1 MAAIFEGVKNMQK
14 LIIGA
19 MLIGMTL
26 LLSSC
31 SVGDSIVEK
40 VNASGETG
48 KAKARTEQIIDA
60 INNKDRDAIMAM
72 FSEKAL
78 SEAEDIDAGIDYLFS
93 LFENDIESRE
103 WHMGAGSASYDH
115 GNRTKRNDY
124 YFNVYS
130 GEKEYRIY
138 IREDTVDT
146 EHPENVGVYTIWATD
161 TDEKDENSTIYG
173 IGGIYVPF
181 DEDGAAH
188 ARFEKLL
195 KLIKDKDK
203 DAIRALFSEEALR
216 EARDINGEIDALL
229 DLFPNGIDSWEQE
242 SGYANRQIT
251 KSSKYIN
258 CYYVYTV
265 YADGEAYWIK
275 IDEFLERTSM
285 PESVGVGY
293 IIICRPE
300 AEHPIHIDGGITF
313 LEE

>member
-1 MAAIFEGVKNMQK
+1 MRK

-60 INNKDRDAIMAM
+60 INNKDRDAIMTM

-78 SEAEDIDAGIDYLFS
+78 SEAEDIDAGIDYLF
-93 LFENDIESRE
+93 
-103 WHMGAGSASYDH
+103 
-115 GNRTKRNDY
+115 
-124 YFNVYS
+124 
-130 GEKEYRIY
+130 YRIY

-181 DEDGAAH
+181 DEDGAARI
-188 ARFEKLL
+188 RFERLFD
-195 KLIKDKDK
+195 LIKSKNKDEIK
-203 DAIRALFSEEALR
+203 ALFSEISLS
-216 EARDINGEIDALL
+216 EARDIDGEIDRLL
-229 DLFPNGIDSWEQE
+229 ALFPNGIDSWEQV
-242 SGYANRQIT
+242 
-251 KSSKYIN
+251 SS
-258 CYYVYTV
+258 
-265 YADGEAYWIK
+265 
-275 IDEFLERTSM
+275 
-285 PESVGVGY
+285 
-293 IIICRPE
+293 
-300 AEHPIHIDGGITF
+300 
-313 LEE
+313 

>member
-115 GNRTKRNDY
+115 GHRTKRNDY

-146 EHPENVGVYTIWATD
+146 EHPENVGVYTMWATD

-181 DEDGAAH
+181 DEDGAARI
-188 ARFEKLL
+188 RFERLFD
-195 KLIKDKDK
+195 LIKSKNKDEIK
-203 DAIRALFSEEALR
+203 ALFSEISLS
-216 EARDINGEIDALL
+216 EARDIDGEIDRLL
-229 DLFPNGIDSWEQE
+229 ALFPNGIDSWEQV
-242 SGYANRQIT
+242 SSYAKRYIT
-251 KSSKYIN
+251 YPVKEIRTL
-258 CYYVYTV
+258 YVYEV
-265 YADGEAYWIK
+265 YVDGEAYW
-275 IDEFLERTSM
+275 LEIGEYLDWTT
-285 PESVGVGY
+285 
-293 IIICRPE
+293 RPE
-300 AEHPIHIDGGITF
+300 IIGVSHIIVSPPEVDYPVDTDGGITF